1 MRDVQQDIRKWLE
14 TGQPVALA
22 TVINTWGS
30 APRQSGSKLAITP
43 PHIMSG
49 SVSGGCVESA
59 VIEEALASLADFTP
73 RLLHFGVADDI
84 AWDVGLACGGEID
97 VYVEPLDAELFY
109 QLESL
114 HSRDAHYALLT
125 VVSGP
130 SVGTKLL
137 ISQDGFGYAAG
148 DADILDVLMTSAVG
162 LMRRGS
168 TERLSLDGLDVFVE
182 VVHPRPHLIIVGGAH
197 VAQPLSATA
206 QMLGYRISLIDPR
219 SAFATPQRFPDVPN
233 IYHSYPDKA
242 LAEIGLDEHSCVVIL
257 SHDPKIDD
265 PAVRAALA
273 SPAGYIGIL
282 SSRRT
287 HARRIERLTALG
299 IDSAQL
305 TRIHTPIGL
314 DIGAITPPEIAIS
327 IMAQIIA
334 VRHGQQQTS

>member
-1 MRDVQQDIRKWLE
+1 MRDVQNDIRKWLE

-22 TVINTWGS
+22 TVIKTWGS

-43 PHIMSG
+43 PHLMAG
-49 SVSGGCVESA
+49 SVSGGCVEGT

-73 RLLHFGVADDI
+73 RLLHFGVADDV

-97 VYVEPLDAELFY
+97 IYVEPLDPELFH

-114 HSRDAHYALLT
+114 HSHDAQYALLT
-125 VVSGP
+125 VVNGP
-130 SVGTKLL
+130 SIGTKLL
-137 ISQDGFGYAAG
+137 MSQDSFGYAVG
-148 DADILDVLMTSAVG
+148 DADALDVLMTAALG
-162 LMRRGS
+162 ALQRGK
-168 TERLSLDGLDVFVE
+168 TERIVLEGLDVFVE
-182 VVHPRPHLIIVGGAH
+182 VVQPRPHLIIIGGAH
-197 VAQPLSATA
+197 VAQTLATTA
-206 QMLGYRISLIDPR
+206 HMLGYRISLIDPR
-219 SAFATPQRFPDVPN
+219 SAFATPQRFPEVSN

-273 SPAGYIGIL
+273 SPACYIGIM

-287 HARRIERLTALG
+287 HAQRIKRLTAQG
-299 IDSAQL
+299 IDNAQL
-305 TRIHTPIGL
+305 ERIHTPIGL
-314 DIGAITPPEIAIS
+314 DIGAVTPPEIAIS

-334 VRHGQQQTS
+334 VRHGKSL